1 LWGRNQIMDLDH
13 RVVVITGSSSGVG
26 KTTALSLNTIRIE
39 SENSIEFGG
48 GLWQLKI
55 LKE

>member
-1 LWGRNQIMDLDH
+1 MDVND
-13 RVVVITGSSSGVG
+13 RVVVIIGSSIGIG

>member
-1 LWGRNQIMDLDH
+1 MDLDH

>member
-1 LWGRNQIMDLDH
+1 MDLND
-13 RVVVITGSSSGVG
+13 RAVVITGSSSGIG
-26 KTTALSLNTIRIE
+26 KTTALSVNTMRIKL
-39 SENSIEFGG
+39 ENSIEFGG